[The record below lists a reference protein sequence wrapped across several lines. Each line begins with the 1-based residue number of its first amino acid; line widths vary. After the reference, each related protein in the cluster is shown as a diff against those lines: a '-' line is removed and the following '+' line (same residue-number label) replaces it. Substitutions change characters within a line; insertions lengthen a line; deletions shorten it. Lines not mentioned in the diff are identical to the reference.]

1 MNVEFP
7 ERPLVRIDL
16 PDDDWKDVMN
26 RARTTPAST
35 HWLVHPGHTY
45 LYGSSA
51 RVAGERDVFQEEVK
65 DAAVAMYDRG
75 VAVRVLER
83 ANAIGDFSRLDAHRA
98 RDLAARYDLDY
109 LVTESRNLDLPA
121 VYSNA
126 RFVIYDLR

>member
-1 MNVEFP
+1 
-7 ERPLVRIDL
+7 
-16 PDDDWKDVMN
+16 
-26 RARTTPAST
+26 
-35 HWLVHPGHTY
+35 
-45 LYGSSA
+45 
-51 RVAGERDVFQEEVK
+51 VK